1 MEQITNLNVTNRLRI
16 PKNVNLKTVNGQSL
30 VACGDCPDD
39 IKVAQAPYGSFYDTT
54 TQSVDLDGIAAIKLN
69 TTDFSR
75 DISIVNDTSSNPT
88 RIKIGS
94 AGVYNIQFS
103 AQVFR
108 DTGGSSKQVVIWLRK
123 NGIDLHDT
131 ATHVAV
137 QANARYLVPAWN
149 FFVEVNA
156 DDYVQLM
163 WTQDDAITLVY
174 EPAHTTAPVYPEV
187 PSVIVTVSYVGTGGY
202 AGVMHSDVDVLI
214 DGGTFLTPT
223 NSVLI
228 DGGMF

>member
-16 PKNVNLKTVNGQSL
+16 PKNVNLRTINGQSL

-39 IKVAQAPYGSFYDTT
+39 IEVAQSPYGSFYDTT
-54 TQSVDLDGIAAIKLN
+54 DQAPVANAIAAIKMN
-69 TTDFSR
+69 TTDLSR
-75 DISIVNDTSSNPT
+75 GVSVVNDTSSNPT
-88 RIKIGS
+88 RILF
-94 AGVYNIQFS
+94 AVPGVYNIEFS
-103 AQVFR
+103 AQLYR
-108 DTGGSSKQVVIWLRK
+108 ESGGAIKQVTIWLRK

-131 ATHVAV
+131 ATRVNV
-137 QANARYLVPAWN
+137 QDNARYLVAAWN

-163 WTQDDAITLVY
+163 WVQDDAIILQYDPIDTVTPH
-174 EPAHTTAPVYPEV
+174 PAI
-187 PSVIVTVSYVGTGGY
+187 PSVIVTVDYVSTGGY
-202 AGVMHSDVDVLI
+202 TPGIRFGTDVLI

-228 DGGMF
+228 DGGTF

>member
-16 PKNVNLKTVNGQSL
+16 PKNVNLRTINGQSL

-39 IKVAQAPYGSFYDTT
+39 IEVAQSPYGSFYDTT
-54 TQSVDLDGIAAIKLN
+54 DQAPAANAIAAIKMN
-69 TTDFSR
+69 TTDLSR
-75 DISIVNDTSSNPT
+75 GVSVVNDTSSNPT
-88 RIKIGS
+88 RILF
-94 AGVYNIQFS
+94 AVPGVYNIEFS
-103 AQVFR
+103 AQLYR
-108 DTGGSSKQVVIWLRK
+108 ESGGAIKQVTIWLRR

-131 ATHVAV
+131 ATRVNV
-137 QANARYLVPAWN
+137 QDNARYLVAAWN

-163 WTQDDAITLVY
+163 WVQDDAIILQYDPIDTVTPH
-174 EPAHTTAPVYPEV
+174 PAI
-187 PSVIVTVSYVGTGGY
+187 PSVIVTVDYVSTGGY
-202 AGVMHSDVDVLI
+202 TPGIRFGTDVLI

-228 DGGMF
+228 DGGTF